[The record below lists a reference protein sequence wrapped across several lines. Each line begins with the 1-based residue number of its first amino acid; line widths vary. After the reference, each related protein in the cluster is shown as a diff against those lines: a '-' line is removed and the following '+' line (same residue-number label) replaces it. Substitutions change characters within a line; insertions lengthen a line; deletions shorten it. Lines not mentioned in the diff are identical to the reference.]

1 MREIKVEWCKNWIKH
16 TFQKLPYEN
25 GGIEVNCF
33 WDMAEKAGLWIRG
46 TYGSP
51 MSIAL
56 GELMKVE
63 IIQDENRN
71 FLYNVFKLA

>member
-1 MREIKVEWCKNWIKH
+1 MKEIKVEWCKNWIKH

-33 WDMAEKAGLWIRG
+33 WNMAEKAGLWIRG

-56 GELMKVE
+56 GELIKVE
-63 IIQDENRN
+63 IIQDENRD

>member
-1 MREIKVEWCKNWIKH
+1 MKKIKVEWCKNWIKH
-16 TFQKLPYEN
+16 TFQKLPFED

-33 WDMAEKAGLWIRG
+33 WNMAEKVGLWVRG

-56 GELMKVE
+56 GELTKIVT
-63 IIQDENRN
+63 IRDNDGN
-71 FLYNVFKLA
+71 YLYDVFKLT